1 MTATEVLR
9 NEVRNYIN
17 GADEKLLKKVQ
28 AIFEEVDEDMEI
40 DSLPGENWEDLPGQL
55 KLNIEAAIKEGED
68 GRGIPHSEI
77 LKKYSKWFGK

>member
-68 GRGIPHSEI
+68 GMGIPHSEI